1 MGDSSSIKSDGIR
14 YEFKIDSG
22 NPNLATVR
30 AKIGNSYYTLN
41 LSFNSPTD
49 PKKLKEYLKSTKTKE
64 KLDNLV
70 AQYKLLE
77 QVMSHRDAR
86 LILTT
91 KNDHTKATFTYIK
104 NERARG
110 GGEGTVEV
118 EYTKTMKIKEPSLTR
133 ILEEKEAKKARK
145 EAKLEAAKEIPVAT
159 KEEKAEKDALV
170 KKLSIKVVRT
180 EVQLRKIDALRDLIR
195 ITPPGEP
202 PIHVA
207 RHRAETV
214 DDEFETSDVEEEEED
229 FDDTFESFAQDPI
242 PRDSAS
248 REAPI
253 PDWLA
258 TFDRLGGSNPAA
270 RQEDSSETEIVED
283 SRAHTEEPP
292 RDWLDAWLADLDRLG
307 GSNPAAKQEDSS
319 KTEIP
324 EYSRARAEEKTGPND
339 ALGGDWYWLA
349 GRDSASKEAPVAR
362 QEDSSDKKMPE
373 DSQEHAKTGPD
384 RDDLPFFDRVAGNI
398 PDAEKESS
406 LDTGIP
412 KDSPAHA
419 EEKPSAEETS
429 TIDRR
434 DPRTWMNRESSTAPD
449 PKAPIFQPGGKRAE

>member
-1 MGDSSSIKSDGIR
+1 
-14 YEFKIDSG
+14 
-22 NPNLATVR
+22 
-30 AKIGNSYYTLN
+30 
-41 LSFNSPTD
+41 
-49 PKKLKEYLKSTKTKE
+49 
-64 KLDNLV
+64 
-70 AQYKLLE
+70 
-77 QVMSHRDAR
+77 
-86 LILTT
+86 
-91 KNDHTKATFTYIK
+91 
-104 NERARG
+104 
-110 GGEGTVEV
+110 
-118 EYTKTMKIKEPSLTR
+118 
-133 ILEEKEAKKARK
+133 
-145 EAKLEAAKEIPVAT
+145 
-159 KEEKAEKDALV
+159 
-170 KKLSIKVVRT
+170 
-180 EVQLRKIDALRDLIR
+180 
-195 ITPPGEP
+195 
-202 PIHVA
+202 
-207 RHRAETV
+207 
-214 DDEFETSDVEEEEED
+214 
-229 FDDTFESFAQDPI
+229 
-242 PRDSAS
+242 
-248 REAPI
+248 
-253 PDWLA
+253 
-258 TFDRLGGSNPAA
+258 
-270 RQEDSSETEIVED
+270 VED